1 MVLTARLAQAQQEPP
16 KVLVHYMPWYQTPEV
31 SGYWGWH
38 WTMNHFDPEQ
48 VGADGQRAIASQH
61 YPSIGPYDS
70 SDPDVLEYHTLLMT
84 VAGID
89 GVIVDWY
96 GTSSLF
102 DYPVL
107 NEASKALFGAI
118 EAADLLFAVCYEDAT
133 LARLIENG
141 RIADG
146 DAIAQA
152 QADFQFVRDEWT
164 TSPAYLTHNG
174 QPVIFNFGPQH
185 LNTSAEWASALSV
198 FSEPPV
204 LINQDRRVAPAG
216 SGGFPWPPMWAS
228 TDGVLTPAQL
238 LQYLNNFYSQA
249 RFWPVTVGS
258 AFPGFHDIYEEA
270 GVRESYGYLDPRDG
284 DILRVT
290 FDQAVG
296 QEVPM
301 IQLVTWNDFGEGT
314 TIEPTVEYGTQYL
327 QFIQSRVQ
335 GWRDLPFVAE
345 DLRLPEQIFRARKDY
360 AGDATVQAEADAAA
374 EALRTGDPT
383 TARALLNAAALS
395 DEPVAERSFHISLRP
410 NPANGHAA
418 VRVDLD
424 APQHLRAEA
433 YDVLGRRVHT
443 FADAWHPA
451 GRHDFAWSLDE
462 PSGVYVIRVTAGD
475 AVQTRLLTVRR

>member
-1 MVLTARLAQAQQEPP
+1 M
-16 KVLVHYMPWYQTPEV
+16 LVHYMPWYQTPEV

-38 WTMNHFDPEQ
+38 WTMNHFDPDQ
-48 VGADGQRAIASQH
+48 VDADGQRAIASQH
-61 YPSIGPYDS
+61 YPRIGPYDS

-107 NEASKALFGAI
+107 NEASKALFDAI
-118 EAADLLFAVCYEDAT
+118 ESANLLFAVCYEDAT

-141 RIADG
+141 RIAEG
-146 DAIAQA
+146 EAIAQA
-152 QADFQFVRDEWT
+152 RADFQFVRDAWT
-164 TSPAYLTHNG
+164 TSPAYLTHNE

-198 FSEPPV
+198 FDAPPV
-204 LINQDRRVAPAG
+204 LIHQDRRVAPAG

-228 TDGVLTPAQL
+228 SNGVLSTARLQ
-238 LQYLNNFYSQA
+238 QYLNSFYSQS

-270 GVRESYGYLDPRDG
+270 GVRASYGFLDAQDG

-296 QEVPM
+296 QDVPM

-314 TIEPTVEYGTQYL
+314 TIEPTVEYGMQYL

-335 GWRDLPFVAE
+335 GWRDLPFAAE
-345 DLRLPEQIFRARKDY
+345 DLRLPEQIFRARKDF
-360 AGDATVQAEADAAA
+360 AGDAAIQAEADAAA
-374 EALRTGDPT
+374 DALRAGDPAS
-383 TARALLNAAALS
+383 ARALLNAAALA
-395 DEPVAERSFHISLRP
+395 DEAVADFAFQVSLSP
-410 NPANGHAA
+410 NPARAQA
-418 VRVDLD
+418 TIQVALD
-424 APQHLRAEA
+424 TPQHLRAEVF
-433 YDVLGRRVHT
+433 DVLGRRVHT
-443 FADAWHPA
+443 LASAWHPA
-451 GRHDFAWSLDE
+451 GTHDFQWMFDV
-462 PSGVYVIRVTAGD
+462 PSGVYAVRVSAGA
-475 AVQTRLLTVRR
+475 AVHTKLLTVRR